1 MSLSNTLTP
10 LPNQAKNQFPPS
22 PKALQVTLPALPVGC
37 TSRIHLSPTLP
48 SYPYYFCPA
57 PTIFPVEAPKV
68 ALEADSFSAAF
79 SGFSLPYKQSTPVP
93 GLRVLMC
100 VPSWGRSRSSERR
113 DRAWCLAQRP
123 SFRRALQ
130 GGDQLCHVSCRMSLV
145 SQEEPARAL
154 RQDCAMLSAELGGK
168 SLGK

>member
-10 LPNQAKNQFPPS
+10 LPNQAKNQFPPF

-37 TSRIHLSPTLP
+37 TFRIHLSPTLP
-48 SYPYYFCPA
+48 SYPYYFRPA
-57 PTIFPVEAPKV
+57 PTIFPAEAPKV
-68 ALEADSFSAAF
+68 ASEADSFSAP
-79 SGFSLPYKQSTPVP
+79 SLCPINSPRP
-93 GLRVLMC
+93 PRGLRVLMC

-154 RQDCAMLSAELGGK
+154 RQDCAMPSAELGGK